1 MSKIVNYVYGETD
14 LSGYRHSFFYQ
25 GDLLVHR
32 IRNIENTIISE
43 NPSSG
48 EDMSNFKK
56 SMMKAKTKD

>member
-14 LSGYRHSFFYQ
+14 PNGYRHSFFYQ